1 MKDVPCIMWNA
12 SCEKTPDILN
22 LLCEICITHKFQLK
36 TLADYSML
44 LAHTYYVFAGEGYS
58 EEELEQHLSVKD
70 KRKNYCHD
78 RESLGSEQAS
88 LCQICE
94 YSRNY
99 MGKREKL
106 EKTVLYYLI
115 TNNEDVICSQR
126 DGKTMFVSKKLIN
139 LPGKPGKWPILGF
152 HQEIYNFIFINVFS
166 GVSIDRDNFQDKFM
180 QYMYAAIPSLA
191 RDYQRTEEEL
201 KEALF
206 FNIRTFI
213 GGHREIEEA
222 EYREALSAINKP
234 YRIYKKEIQKKE
246 EAGRKNKGS
255 EHPQDGQRAMKVS
268 GEIMED
274 LMKIMKETET
284 VPQEGSKEHI
294 KARTAQNQTK
304 SRERDEKTKSVP
316 LTKDEVRASEQVQE
330 KELRQ
335 KPEKDW
341 FFEYPL
347 LVAEDDIT
355 LISERYIAALAVK
368 LGRSEYVV
376 VEAAIVDGKA
386 GIILYPQGYREVY
399 YSSDKRMLKNLV
411 QIMGRSVLLCF
422 DVVKLYAFLRK
433 FGFGE
438 KTRAES
444 VSDLYHV
451 YSASKEKFF
460 SVMSREI
467 LGRNAAGIL
476 NAMQDEYCLYMA
488 LYGRLMADSQKKKY
502 RQVLGFQHALSYSYI
517 YETGKFL
524 KISDYAARHNMRFKE
539 VKVAVKGYDSWEEL
553 LYKVVN
559 HLWVNGSLQAFKMHF
574 GDVEEGYVVF
584 RYFAGSKEEVA
595 DLLSYTFNICL
606 AKEEG
611 SGYEISIMELA

>member
-12 SCEKTPDILN
+12 SCEKTPDILH

-44 LAHTYYVFAGEGYS
+44 LAHTYNVFGGEGYN

-78 RESLGSEQAS
+78 RESLGAEQAS

-115 TNNEDVICSQR
+115 ANNEDVICSQG
-126 DGKTMFVSKKLIN
+126 DGRTMFVSKKLIN
-139 LPGKPGKWPILGF
+139 LQGKYGKWPILEF

-191 RDYQRTEEEL
+191 RDYPRTEEEL

-206 FNIRTFI
+206 CHAKAFI
-213 GGHREIEEA
+213 GGYRKIEDT
-222 EYREALSAINKP
+222 EYIEALSAIKKP
-234 YRIYKKEIQKKE
+234 YKMYRQELQKKE
-246 EAGRKNKGS
+246 GAGRKKKS
-255 EHPQDGQRAMKVS
+255 LEHTQEGQKVMKVS
-268 GEIMED
+268 GEIMDD
-274 LMKIMKETET
+274 LMKIMQETET
-284 VPQEGSKEHI
+284 VPKDNTKEHMEI
-294 KARTAQNQTK
+294 RTAPKQTK
-304 SRERDEKTKSVP
+304 SGERDEKTKPVS

-355 LISERYIAALAVK
+355 FISERYIAALAIR
-368 LGRSEYVV
+368 LARSEYVV

-386 GIILYPQGYREVY
+386 GIILYPQGYGEVY

-422 DVVKLYAFLRK
+422 DVIKLYAFLRK
-433 FGFGE
+433 FGFSE

-451 YSASKEKFF
+451 YSTSKEKSF

-467 LGRNAAGIL
+467 LGRNAAGIH

-517 YETGKFL
+517 YEMGKFL
-524 KISDYAARHNMRFKE
+524 KISDYAARHNVRFKE

-553 LYKVVN
+553 LCKVVN

-574 GDVEEGYVVF
+574 GDAEEGDVVF
-584 RYFAGSKEEVA
+584 RHLAGSKEELA

-606 AKEEG
+606 AEEG
-611 SGYEISIMELA
+611 GYGYEISIMEPA